1 MYCIFARESLAKMN
15 GNRGKMAAQAGH
27 AYLHAYW
34 DSLEAGDRE
43 ATHAKRRTAAAR
55 NYKNSQAAVKVCLVV
70 DTVEQLEALQ
80 QAYADVCGTS
90 LVKDA
95 ARTVF
100 AEPTV
105 TCLGLGPIG
114 PDDIGEDLKA
124 LPVLV

>member
-1 MYCIFARESLAKMN
+1 MYCIFARESVAKMN
-15 GNRGKMAAQAGH
+15 GNRGKLAAQAGH

-34 DSLEAGDRE
+34 DSLEAGTLD
-43 ATHAKRRTAAAR
+43 AGQAKMRTAAAR
-55 NYKNSQAAVKVCLVV
+55 NYKNSQAAVKVCLIV

-80 QAYADVCGTS
+80 QAYAEVCGTS

-95 ARTVF
+95 GRTVF

-114 PDDIGEDLKA
+114 PDDIGEDLKS
-124 LPVLV
+124 LPVMV